1 MSLSVNLHQA
11 SHAVAERS
19 GQVAWLTIKSKES
32 GSIGVFMP
40 FDVAEAMAKVFN
52 DAMIPVPAVDPA

>member
-1 MSLSVNLHQA
+1 MSLSVNLHNA
-11 SHAVAERS
+11 SHAITDRS
-19 GQVAWLTIKSKES
+19 GSTSWLTIKSKEG
-32 GSIGVFMP
+32 GSVTVFMP